1 MDFNDKLGQFVCE
14 NNGLIFAWDDE
25 PKEDIIDVIN
35 MLTENYYSNL
45 DEIVQF
51 MLPDLKQMYGDIDVE
66 TVKEKL
72 GKPIID
78 YDNGRVSYIEQGLD
92 SMHIF
97 EFEFLD
103 DAFEKLQYFSI
114 DG

>member
-1 MDFNDKLGQFVCE
+1 MELDEKLGQYKFE
-14 NNGLIFAWDDE
+14 NNGLIFVWDEEPDE
-25 PKEDIIDVIN
+25 EISGVIE
-35 MLTENYYSNL
+35 MLTENYYLHL
-45 DEIVQF
+45 DDIVYF
-51 MLPDLKQMYGDIDVE
+51 MWADLQQVYGGIDIE
-66 TVKEKL
+66 TVKDKL

-78 YDNGRVSYIEQGLD
+78 YENGRVTYVEQSFD
-92 SMHIF
+92 DIHVF

>member
-1 MDFNDKLGQFVCE
+1 MEFDEKLGQFKFE
-14 NNGLIFAWDDE
+14 NNGLIFAWDE
-25 PKEDIIDVIN
+25 ETNEEISGVIR
-35 MLTENYYSNL
+35 MLTENYYLHL
-45 DEIVQF
+45 DDIVYF
-51 MLPDLKQMYGDIDVE
+51 MWADLQQVYGDIDIE
-66 TVKEKL
+66 TVKDKL

-78 YDNGRVSYIEQGLD
+78 YENGRVTYVEQSFD
-92 SMHIF
+92 DIHVF